1 LEKADEFIVSRS
13 QPGHFF
19 KTALIFPLINLLF
32 LLQPMMMVAGV
43 AFPRRFRE
51 NFSQSAEANAL
62 KLKQGNERDEAR
74 SEVN

>member
-1 LEKADEFIVSRS
+1 
-13 QPGHFF
+13 
-19 KTALIFPLINLLF
+19 
-32 LLQPMMMVAGV
+32 MMMVAGV